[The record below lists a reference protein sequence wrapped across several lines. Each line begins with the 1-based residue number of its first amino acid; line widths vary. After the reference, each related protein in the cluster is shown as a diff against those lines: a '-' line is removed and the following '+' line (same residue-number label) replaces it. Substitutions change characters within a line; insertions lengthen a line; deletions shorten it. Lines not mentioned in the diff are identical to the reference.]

1 MARIRYIAL
10 MTKDPENLAGF
21 YKEYL
26 GMEELARSSQG
37 DISLTD
43 SFYNVTLFRIHDE
56 HREKVEPGLYHLGFE
71 VEDLEAVKTRA
82 KEFSPTREITGN
94 SESPIRMESR

>member
-1 MARIRYIAL
+1 MAKIRYIAL

-43 SFYNVTLFRIHDE
+43 SFI
-56 HREKVEPGLYHLGFE
+56 
-71 VEDLEAVKTRA
+71 
-82 KEFSPTREITGN
+82 
-94 SESPIRMESR
+94 M